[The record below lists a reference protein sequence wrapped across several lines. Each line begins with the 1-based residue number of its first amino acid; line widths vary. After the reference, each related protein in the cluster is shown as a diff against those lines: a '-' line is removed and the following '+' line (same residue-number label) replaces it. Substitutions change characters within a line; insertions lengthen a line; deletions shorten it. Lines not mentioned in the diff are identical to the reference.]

1 MMRDL
6 PQQNDCFSL
15 TVTFAKKR
23 RRNLQFSGRLWQLP
37 LNKMRV
43 N

>member
-1 MMRDL
+1 MTRDL

-15 TVTFAKKR
+15 TVTFAQKR